1 MFIYMYSYLSDNT
14 FGWNGGMAGYSL
26 YHYHFT
32 NRIEEH
38 TTSFLMVWFDFT
50 SILKTELISQKHKES
65 KTNV

>member
-1 MFIYMYSYLSDNT
+1 MFIYFYLSDNT

-38 TTSFLMVWFDFT
+38 TTSFLMVWFDFFP
-50 SILKTELISQKHKES
+50 SILNTELLILNMKSLE
-65 KTNV
+65 TNI